1 MDHENYALEHV
12 LSYQRRV
19 AATKESFMR
28 RGKKTPLGILSDWWD
43 RTEAQMRAALHAHIL
58 CWFERRKKRDDF
70 KPVPVI
76 ERTALGIEPRQRPL
90 SQKVEPLKEFQHDT
104 VYQQA
109 FVGPITAEMVRPDV
123 RGTNWGGYDV
133 EKLRIAGLARAIQM
147 RLPYLHHCSS
157 LYCLKNR
164 STCRF
169 FSRSKFATRHLHD
182 VCTSF
187 D

>member
-1 MDHENYALEHV
+1 
-12 LSYQRRV
+12 
-19 AATKESFMR
+19 
-28 RGKKTPLGILSDWWD
+28 
-43 RTEAQMRAALHAHIL
+43 MRAALHAHIL
-58 CWFERRKKRDDF
+58 CWFERGKKRDDF

-76 ERTALGIEPRQRPL
+76 ERTAPGIEPRQRPL
-90 SQKVEPLKEFQHDT
+90 NQKVEPLKEFQHDT

-109 FVGPITAEMVRPDV
+109 YVGPITAEMVRPDV
-123 RGTNWGGYDV
+123 RGPNWGGYDV

-169 FSRSKFATRHLHD
+169 FSKSKFATRYLHD
-182 VCTSF
+182 VCINIDCTSSITF
-187 D
+187 AQISYRSRSHGVLFQSSSSSRGLTNRTSASIATRNAWL

>member
-19 AATKESFMR
+19 AATEESFMR
-28 RGKKTPLGILSDWWD
+28 RGEKPPLGILDDWWG
-43 RTEAQMRAALHAHIL
+43 RTEVQMRAELHAHIL
-58 CWFERRKKRDDF
+58 CWFERRKERDDF

-76 ERTALGIEPRQRPL
+76 ERTAPGIEPRQRPL
-90 SQKVEPLKEFQHDT
+90 NQKVEPLKEFQHDT

-109 FVGPITAEMVRPDV
+109 FVGPIIAEMVRPDV

-147 RLPYLHHCSS
+147 RLPYLHHSSS
-157 LYCLKNR
+157 LYCLRSR
-164 STCRF
+164 STYRL

-182 VCTSF
+182 VCTNF
-187 D
+187 E